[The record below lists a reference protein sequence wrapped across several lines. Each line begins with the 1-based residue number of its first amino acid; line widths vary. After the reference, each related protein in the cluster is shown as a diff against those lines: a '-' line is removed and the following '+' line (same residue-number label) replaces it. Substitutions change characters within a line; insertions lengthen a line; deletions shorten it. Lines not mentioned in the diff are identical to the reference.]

1 MLRNI
6 NIVNVAIKF
15 LQIFIYKITQKT
27 NGKNNS
33 IKEWT
38 NGNTHSW

>member
-6 NIVNVAIKF
+6 NIFNLDIKF

-33 IKEWT
+33 IKEWSDF
-38 NGNTHSW
+38 NTHSW